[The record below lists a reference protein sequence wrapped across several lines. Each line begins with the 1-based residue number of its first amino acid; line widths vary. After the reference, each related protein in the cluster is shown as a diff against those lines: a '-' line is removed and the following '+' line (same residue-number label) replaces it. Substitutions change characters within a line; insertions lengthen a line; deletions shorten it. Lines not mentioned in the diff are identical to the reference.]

1 MKKNLAGCSK
11 STSAIELNPAVSQ
24 GGRKRAAMTGNY
36 DNYKWQGL
44 HEGTELASEARCKGA
59 QGAGSCVPHC
69 TPSIEGREEA
79 VCWAWGKGS
88 DGGKLPA
95 HPLQALP
102 HAGQGTGHAY
112 EDTGPASSA
121 VKVEKMR
128 RAFTSAKVQCK
139 GPLWSFLNAALLCR
153 KRHSALQ
160 EKEREREEKEKRIDK
175 RKQDFISLT
184 FRNDDIILSILNEH
198 KLKYSGCW

>member
-102 HAGQGTGHAY
+102 HAGQGMLMRTLVQPLLQSRWKKWGVHS
-112 EDTGPASSA
+112 PLPRCS
-121 VKVEKMR
+121 VKALSDLFLTLPCCVEKD
-128 RAFTSAKVQCK
+128 TQH
-139 GPLWSFLNAALLCR
+139 CR
-153 KRHSALQ
+153 KK
-160 EKEREREEKEKRIDK
+160 KEREKK
-175 RKQDFISLT
+175 RKKELIKE
-184 FRNDDIILSILNEH
+184 NKILFLWLLEMMT
-198 KLKYSGCW
+198 